1 MDWTD
6 GVGIALTIR
15 WKPLCF
21 TTGFRE
27 SKYQYARCPHP
38 LSIWLARWLF

>member
-1 MDWTD
+1 MDRND
-6 GVGIALTIR
+6 GVGIALAIK
-15 WKPLCF
+15 WKPLCL
-21 TTGFRE
+21 TTGFGE